1 MIIWSI
7 ATTTIGDAMRKKVLQ
22 IFLVVT
28 IGLIVLSLSFS
39 ETLSFSTRQGP
50 SSDLMY
56 LKSFGLGLMA
66 IAGMFISLVL
76 GVSLIPQEIE
86 QRTIY
91 TILAKP
97 VKRYEF
103 IIGKLLGAILTLAI
117 SIGLMGIVF
126 VATVMIKAYGAGQ
139 STASALAA
147 ASGIDPS
154 SVSAVQVFDANTVL
168 GVVMIFL
175 QFMVLSSVVV
185 LFSVFLTPT
194 VNFFMGA
201 GVYAIGIMG
210 SVTETLATAKDANAF
225 VNCFYKVVHTV
236 IPNFDYFNTTNQ
248 LLHPETQVTNLWKH
262 TGLVSVYALLY
273 ALAAMTL
280 AIILFQRKEV

>member
-7 ATTTIGDAMRKKVLQ
+7 AKTTIGDAMRKKVLQ

-39 ETLSFSTRQGP
+39 GTLSFSTRQGP

-86 QRTIY
+86 RRTIY

-103 IIGKLLGAILTLAI
+103 IVGKLLGAILTLAI

-126 VATVMIKAYGAGQ
+126 VATVMIKAHGAGQ
-139 STASALAA
+139 SAASALAA
-147 ASGIDPS
+147 ARGIDPS

-201 GVYAIGIMG
+201 GVYVIGIMG

>member
-139 STASALAA
+139 SAASALAA
-147 ASGIDPS
+147 ARGIDPS

>member
-7 ATTTIGDAMRKKVLQ
+7 AKATVADAMRKKVLQ
-22 IFLVVT
+22 IFLVVA
-28 IGLIVLSLSFS
+28 IGLIALSLAFS
-39 ETLSFSTRQGP
+39 QTLSFSTQQGIA
-50 SSDLMY
+50 SDLMM

-86 QRTIY
+86 RRTIY

-126 VATVMIKAYGAGQ
+126 VGTVMIKASGAEQ
-139 STASALAA
+139 SAVSATAA
-147 ASGIDPS
+147 AQGLDPE
-154 SVSAVQVFDANTVL
+154 SVARVQIFDANTVL
-168 GVVMIFL
+168 SVVMIFL

-201 GVYAIGIMG
+201 GVYAIGVMS
-210 SVTETLATAKDANAF
+210 SVTEGLATAENAGLF
-225 VNCFYKVVHTV
+225 VKGFYKVVNSV
-236 IPNFDYFNTTNQ
+236 LPKFDYFNATNQ
-248 LLHPETQVTNLWKH
+248 LLHPETQVANMWKH

-273 ALAAMTL
+273 VLAAMTL
-280 AIILFQRKEV
+280 AVILFQRKEV

>member
-7 ATTTIGDAMRKKVLQ
+7 TKATVADAMRKKVLQ
-22 IFLVVT
+22 IFLVVA
-28 IGLIVLSLSFS
+28 IGLIALSLAFS
-39 ETLSFSTRQGP
+39 QTLSFSTQQGIA
-50 SSDLMY
+50 SDLMM

-86 QRTIY
+86 RRTIY

-126 VATVMIKAYGAGQ
+126 VATVMIKASGAEQ
-139 STASALAA
+139 SVVSATAA
-147 ASGIDPS
+147 AQGLDPE
-154 SVSAVQVFDANTVL
+154 SVARVQIFDANTVL
-168 GVVMIFL
+168 SVVMIFL

-201 GVYAIGIMG
+201 GVYAIGVMS
-210 SVTETLATAKDANAF
+210 SVTEGLATAENAGLF
-225 VNCFYKVVHTV
+225 VKGFYKVVNSV
-236 IPNFDYFNTTNQ
+236 LPKFDYFNATNQ
-248 LLHPETQVTNLWKH
+248 LLHPETQVANMWKH

-273 ALAAMTL
+273 VLAAMTL
-280 AIILFQRKEV
+280 AVILFQRKEV